1 MEDIFARI
9 RGVVSFCSS
18 AEATLEKVSDAL
30 VTMLRDYEASQGLEI
45 PPLKVE
51 QPGVDEEHPGD
62 VNAVG
67 EQPGVAH
74 DHEEQPGEDDDIEV
88 QHGANERPLDKVRG
102 LTLKRLK
109 KFGLRGNYVEQS

>member
-9 RGVVSFCSS
+9 HDVVSFCSS

-45 PPLKVE
+45 LPLKVE
-51 QPGVDEEHPGD
+51 QPGENNE
-62 VNAVG
+62 
-67 EQPGVAH
+67 
-74 DHEEQPGEDDDIEV
+74 IEV
-88 QHGANERPLDKVRG
+88 QHGVNERPLDKVRG

-109 KFGLRGNYVEQS
+109 KFSLRGNYV